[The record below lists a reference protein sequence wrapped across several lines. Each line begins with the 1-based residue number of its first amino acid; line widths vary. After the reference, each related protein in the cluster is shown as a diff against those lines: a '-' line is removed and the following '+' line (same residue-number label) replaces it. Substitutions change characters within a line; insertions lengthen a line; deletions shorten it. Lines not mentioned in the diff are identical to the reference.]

1 MQPPWPLHRRPLE
14 SAVRTERPCPSP
26 MCPHLSHAQAP
37 TIPLII
43 PGSFS
48 QVIPKTNHSSPNS
61 LPAPEHQTLTNQTQN
76 QGPGP
81 GEDMQGTG
89 AVQLSMGELPQATR
103 NGMFAPAT
111 PAPEGSGDLP
121 RPRQAAEQAGEGGTA
136 WSPTQVAH
144 QGQDAGTARAQSTP
158 WIRQNPSC
166 NGKQKHQS
174 PWHPP
179 ACPKEEP
186 LRGNEP
192 LWQIKR
198 TKNALLQ
205 PGSQDNPGKQMPPQP
220 QLSAQLLKL
229 FQAHLGCPG
238 AL

>member
-89 AVQLSMGELPQATR
+89 SVQLSMGELPQATR

-121 RPRQAAEQAGEGGTA
+121 DQGKQQSKPGREGQRGPQRRWHIKDRMQAQHEHRAPHGSGRIQAATGNRSTKVHGI
-136 WSPTQVAH
+136 H
-144 QGQDAGTARAQSTP
+144 QPVPRRS
-158 WIRQNPSC
+158 
-166 NGKQKHQS
+166 
-174 PWHPP
+174 
-179 ACPKEEP
+179 
-186 LRGNEP
+186 L
-192 LWQIKR
+192 
-198 TKNALLQ
+198 
-205 PGSQDNPGKQMPPQP
+205 
-220 QLSAQLLKL
+220 
-229 FQAHLGCPG
+229 
-238 AL
+238 